1 MSSPYN
7 VHLNYMYC
15 NHSCVCVGPWGVT
28 NPGATPAVVLTG
40 TRESFFHEGEELGM
54 FTNGDQTPFRIQP
67 EEMKRGLDE
76 AVGEQITSGVD
87 SGDTGGMKERV
98 CEVLDERVMKEERV
112 GVKEGETVTEERE
125 ERERREGM
133 DVRVLAGRRE
143 EIQEGTVLADKVM
156 ECRENDGVHTDV
168 KEDRVKIEKSLHR
181 RSQVESQVYE
191 FTFDQCDSDA
201 TQDSEGSV
209 DMKKM
214 LS

>member
-1 MSSPYN
+1 MA
-7 VHLNYMYC
+7 
-15 NHSCVCVGPWGVT
+15 

-54 FTNGDQTPFRIQP
+54 FTNGDQTPFRIES
-67 EEMKRGLDE
+67 EETKRGLDE
-76 AVGEQITSGVD
+76 AVGGRITSGVD
-87 SGDTGGMKERV
+87 SEDTGEMKERV
-98 CEVLDERVMKEERV
+98 GKVLDKRVMKEERV
-112 GVKEGETVTEERE
+112 GMKEWETVTEERE

-143 EIQEGTVLADKVM
+143 EIQEGTVLVDKVT
-156 ECRENDGVHTDV
+156 ECRGNDGVHTV
-168 KEDRVKIEKSLHR
+168 AKGDRVKVEKSLHR
-181 RSQVESQVYE
+181 SSQVESQVYE

-209 DMKKM
+209 DIKKM